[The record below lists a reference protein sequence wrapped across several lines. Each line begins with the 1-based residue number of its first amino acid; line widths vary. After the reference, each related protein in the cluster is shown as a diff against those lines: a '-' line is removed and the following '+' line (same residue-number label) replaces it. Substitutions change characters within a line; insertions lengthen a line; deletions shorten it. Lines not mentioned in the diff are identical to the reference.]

1 MKKKHI
7 SLEIEV
13 FDEEGQLSE
22 MEQLLLSKARQ
33 ACDHAYAPYSAFH
46 VGAAV
51 HLENGEILTGNNQE
65 NAAFPSGLCA
75 ERVALFWAGAN
86 YPGIPI
92 RTIAIAARHQA
103 SETFLPVTPCGGCR
117 QVMAEYE
124 NKQKEPISLILE
136 GEDRKIYRIRS
147 VAFLLPLQFS
157 RESLKRK

>member
-1 MKKKHI
+1 
-7 SLEIEV
+7 
-13 FDEEGQLSE
+13 
-22 MEQLLLSKARQ
+22 
-33 ACDHAYAPYSAFH
+33 
-46 VGAAV
+46 V